1 DNKVPFYVA
10 LPGSTVDWTVSD
22 GVAEIPIEER
32 GQEEVLQLMGR
43 DDNGVVRR
51 FSIAPPETAAVNP
64 AFDVTPAR
72 LVTGLITE
80 RGVCTASREGL
91 LSLYPERR

>member
-1 DNKVPFYVA
+1 VA
-10 LPGSTVDWTVSD
+10 LPGPTIDWSISD

-32 GQEEVLQLMGR
+32 DPGEVTEIQGLLPSGETGFVKITPA
-43 DDNGVVRR
+43 GV
-51 FSIAPPETAAVNP
+51 TARNY

-80 RGVCTASREGL
+80 RGVCRPNRDGL
-91 LSLYPERR
+91 LSLYPERS